1 MNIIANP
8 GTEAQSRKF
17 YFTPEA
23 AKRIESKE
31 DTTILAICQVG
42 GHANCNKSI
51 HAQHRHTLQATSL
64 KCHPALNVK
73 IRALKVTS
81 GADKKTPNFMILL
94 HQSVHA
100 MEKQQ
105 TSIMQS
111 LNRAITR
118 GDKLLI
124 GRTKENHDMCSRSS
138 FLEDLPAN
146 VGEFCI
152 FP

>member
-1 MNIIANP
+1 MPTATKASMPNG
-8 GTEAQSRKF
+8 GTQGV
-17 YFTPEA
+17 P
-23 AKRIESKE
+23 
-31 DTTILAICQVG
+31 
-42 GHANCNKSI
+42 
-51 HAQHRHTLQATSL
+51 QHSL

-94 HQSVHA
+94 YQAVPG

-118 GDKLLI
+118 G
-124 GRTKENHDMCSRSS
+124 TNC
-138 FLEDLPAN
+138 
-146 VGEFCI
+146 
-152 FP
+152 